1 MLRAPT
7 LHSLRRSRF
16 LALLLSLVLL
26 LLVSPFLEQSRT
38 HEAVMVVLFAVVML
52 AAIVAASERRRS
64 MIIGLAL
71 GIPWLVLSL
80 SSLIW
85 RNADPTIG
93 ASLLF
98 IAFNVYTLGI
108 VLTAVV
114 GAAEVDFD
122 ILLGAVSAYLLIPI
136 IWAVSY
142 MVIHALNPG
151 SFSLIARETQ
161 PHFHE
166 FMYFSLTTLT
176 TLGYGDI
183 TPISPFAR
191 IWSTLEAVVGT
202 LYIALLVAR
211 LVGMYQS
218 QRSRRR

>member
-1 MLRAPT
+1 MLKAPT

-26 LLVSPFLEQSRT
+26 LLVSPFLEQSRV
-38 HEAVMVVLFAVVML
+38 HEAVMFFLFAAVMI
-52 AAIVAASERRRS
+52 AAIVAASERRS
-64 MIIGLAL
+64 SIIVGLVL

-85 RNADPTIG
+85 QNADPTIG
-93 ASLLF
+93 ANLLF
-98 IAFNVYTLGI
+98 IAFNIYALGI

-114 GAAEVDFD
+114 GAGKVDFD
-122 ILLGAVSAYLLIPI
+122 ILLGAVSAYLLIAI

-142 MVIHALNPG
+142 AVIYDLDPG
-151 SFSLIARETQ
+151 AFSLISREKR
-161 PHFHE
+161 PHLHE
-166 FMYFSLTTLT
+166 LTYFSLTTLT

-183 TPISPFAR
+183 TPINPFAR
-191 IWSTLEAVVGT
+191 IWSTLEAVFGT

-218 QRSRRR
+218 QRSRQR

>member
-1 MLRAPT
+1 MIKAPT

-16 LALLLSLVLL
+16 LALLLSLVLV
-26 LLVSPFLEQSRT
+26 LLVSPFLEQSRS
-38 HEAVMVVLFAVVML
+38 ERAVMVVLFALVML
-52 AAIVAASERRRS
+52 AAIVAASKRRRQK
-64 MIIGLAL
+64 IIGLAL
-71 GIPWLVLSL
+71 GIPWLALSL
-80 SSLIW
+80 STLIW
-85 RNADPTIG
+85 QNTEPTVG
-93 ASLLF
+93 ASFLF
-98 IAFNVYTLGI
+98 IVFNVYTLGI
-108 VLTAVV
+108 VVSAVV
-114 GAAEVDFD
+114 GVEEVDFD

-142 MVIHALNPG
+142 MVIHALHPG
-151 SFSLIARETQ
+151 AFSLIAEEIQ

-218 QRSRRR
+218 QRPRQR

>member
-1 MLRAPT
+1 MLKAPT

-52 AAIVAASERRRS
+52 AAIVAASGRRRS
-64 MIIGLAL
+64 VIIGLAF

-80 SSLIW
+80 SGFIW

-93 ASLLF
+93 ANLLF

-108 VLTAVV
+108 ILTAVV

-122 ILLGAVSAYLLIPI
+122 ILLGAVSAYLLLAI

-142 MVIHALNPG
+142 SVIYTLSPG
-151 SFSLIARETQ
+151 AFSLVTEMAR
-161 PHFHE
+161 PHLHQ

-202 LYIALLVAR
+202 LYIAVLVAR

-218 QRSRRR
+218 QHPKRR